1 MAAIFRMSCVR
12 LTLRRD
18 SKKGLAYVIEIL
30 KITADGV
37 RESRW
42 ASRLPN
48 LGWRGQRFSV
58 NEK

>member
-1 MAAIFRMSCVR
+1 MAKATHMLMAAIFRMSCVR

-37 RESRW
+37 
-42 ASRLPN
+42 
-48 LGWRGQRFSV
+48 
-58 NEK
+58 